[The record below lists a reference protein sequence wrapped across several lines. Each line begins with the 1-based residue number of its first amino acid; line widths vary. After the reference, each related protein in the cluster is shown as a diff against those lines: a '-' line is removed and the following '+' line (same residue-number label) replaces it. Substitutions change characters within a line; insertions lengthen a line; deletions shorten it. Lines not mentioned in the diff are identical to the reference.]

1 MGILIWKFVFLLRH
15 GKGYTALFVGGFSD
29 GYRFP
34 VTGLLRTAGTFKE
47 VSKPQTGHRAFR
59 WPNFFFKVFL
69 IRLFTWYKMFYEI
82 VNFFAFQSPVDRFL
96 SISWPS
102 ILWYY
107 YLKNIHDICY
117 RSLIHILVIVKIND
131 EDCLIGPFIDLLIVY
146 FTTLFSV

>member
-1 MGILIWKFVFLLRH
+1 M
-15 GKGYTALFVGGFSD
+15 
-29 GYRFP
+29 
-34 VTGLLRTAGTFKE
+34 
-47 VSKPQTGHRAFR
+47 
-59 WPNFFFKVFL
+59 N
-69 IRLFTWYKMFYEI
+69 I

-96 SISWPS
+96 SFSWRS

-131 EDCLIGPFIDLLIVY
+131 EDCLIGPFIDLLMAY